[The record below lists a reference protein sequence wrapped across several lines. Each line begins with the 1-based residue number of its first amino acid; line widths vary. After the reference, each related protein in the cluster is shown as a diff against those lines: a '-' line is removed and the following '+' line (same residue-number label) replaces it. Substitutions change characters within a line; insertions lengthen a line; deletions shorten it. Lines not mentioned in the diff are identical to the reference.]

1 MADAIK
7 RDEVASITRKLN
19 DAKKHLY
26 KGNIHACLL
35 SFKVVLEKTLSTKM
49 LASDAKELG
58 EEINDFQHQ
67 LSESRGFKDIF
78 GPVTFTDSDNRVALN
93 FVIQLLAVKEE
104 EISAAIMDSQKD
116 SSFAQDPG
124 TSFEDIERQALT
136 AKTFID
142 EGEYAHALEI
152 INNNEDVTTFL
163 LHLLNRAG
171 IRHRKE
177 EEYDEAINEF
187 KKALVIQ
194 PDDEGLH
201 YNIARSCIE
210 KGEWNLAEESIKEA
224 LKINPDFKEGQ
235 NLLRYI
241 QSSRK

>member
-7 RDEVASITRKLN
+7 RDDVANITRKLN

-35 SFKVVLEKTLSTKM
+35 SFKAVLEKTLSTKM
-49 LASDAKELG
+49 LASDKKNLR
-58 EEINDFQHQ
+58 EEVNDFQHQ

-78 GPVTFTDSDNRVALN
+78 GPVTFTDSDNKVALN

-104 EISAAIMDSQKD
+104 EISEAIMDSQKD
-116 SSFAQDPG
+116 SSFAQDSG
-124 TSFEDIERQALT
+124 MSLEDIERQALT

-152 INNNEDVTTFL
+152 IGDNEDVTTFL

-171 IRHRKE
+171 IRHRKD
-177 EEYDEAINEF
+177 EEYDEAIDEF
-187 KKALVIQ
+187 KKALAIQ

-201 YNIARSCIE
+201 YNIARSRIE
-210 KGEWNLAEESIKEA
+210 KGEWNLAEKSIQEG
-224 LKINPDFKEGQ
+224 LQINPDFKEGHD
-235 NLLRYI
+235 LMRYI